1 MFVYDGDCVKVKSV
15 VRKQSCSATF
25 ATRGQ
30 MTASRVCD
38 ENGVIGTRQRKELVV
53 EVKVCVQQYGAIAL
67 GKRRQGGKLFIS
79 TSPAADIA
87 ESSLPGALL
96 LD

>member
-1 MFVYDGDCVKVKSV
+1 ME
-15 VRKQSCSATF
+15 R
-25 ATRGQ
+25 
-30 MTASRVCD
+30 MTASQVCD
-38 ENGVIGTRQRKELVV
+38 ENEVGVTRQRKELVV

-67 GKRRQGGKLFIS
+67 GKRRQGKLFIS

-87 ESSLPGALL
+87 ESSSPHALL